1 MESFDSIAEDVVGAI
16 IKKACQGVEDRLDA
30 LEAGDD
36 IWPSNGEYSLERGR
50 EAILRCIQHR
60 YGQSSLLSNL
70 IGQVFHKSDVLE
82 EYLMDRNRLSITI
95 MTFSS
100 IFPQMNKTQFLSR
113 AKDFIFRF
121 VPMTFTT
128 KKNE

>member
-60 YGQSSLLSNL
+60 SVLKSLILYWTSL
-70 IGQVFHKSDVLE
+70 Q
-82 EYLMDRNRLSITI
+82 
-95 MTFSS
+95 
-100 IFPQMNKTQFLSR
+100 
-113 AKDFIFRF
+113 
-121 VPMTFTT
+121 
-128 KKNE
+128 